1 MTIDKFTVI
10 SPTLLLVLILISIPL
25 NHADA
30 EELDSTDAGALISD
44 QGTDVV
50 IPNTYTSIGDSAFE
64 GRGLTSVTIPD
75 SVTIIGNYAIQNCS
89 GLSSV
94 TIPDS
99 VTEIGSNAFSGCG
112 GLTSITI
119 PDSVTIIS
127 SDFF

>member
-50 IPNTYTSIGDSAFE
+50 IPNT
-64 GRGLTSVTIPD
+64 
-75 SVTIIGNYAIQNCS
+75 
-89 GLSSV
+89 
-94 TIPDS
+94 
-99 VTEIGSNAFSGCG
+99 
-112 GLTSITI
+112 
-119 PDSVTIIS
+119 
-127 SDFF
+127 

>member
-75 SVTIIGNYAIQNCS
+75 SVTIIGNYAFQNCS
-89 GLSSV
+89 GLTSV
-94 TIPDS
+94 
-99 VTEIGSNAFSGCG
+99 
-112 GLTSITI
+112 TI